1 MVKVSKNTKETT
13 EIARIFF
20 DKILK
25 EKNKSKGA
33 LVIALSG
40 DLGAGKTLFTQAVAK
55 HLGIKHHVTSPT
67 FVIMKKYPVP
77 EQARYGAG
85 PLKNINYKFL
95 FHFDAYRLENYKE
108 LMHLGWEEIIKNK
121 ENLVFIEWPENVKKV
136 IPLDAKFIYIS
147 HKENGQRI
155 LELK

>member
-1 MVKVSKNTKETT
+1 MEKKIVRVSKNTKETA
-13 EIARIFF
+13 EIARIFLN
-20 DKILK
+20 KILK
-25 EKNKSKGA
+25 EKNKIKGA
-33 LVIALSG
+33 LVVALSG
-40 DLGAGKTLFTQAVAK
+40 DLGAGKTAFTQAVAK

-67 FVIMKKYPVP
+67 FVIMKKYPI
-77 EQARYGAG
+77 
-85 PLKNINYKFL
+85 KIKTHKFL

-108 LMHLGWEEIIKNK
+108 LMCLGWKEIINK
-121 ENLVFIEWPENVKKV
+121 KELLVFIEWPENVKKV

>member
-1 MVKVSKNTKETT
+1 MEKKIVKISKNTKETAK
-13 EIARIFF
+13 IARIFF

-25 EKNKSKGA
+25 KKNNQKGA

-40 DLGAGKTLFTQAVAK
+40 DLGTGKTTFTQAVAK
-55 HLGIKHHVTSPT
+55 HLGIKQRITSPT
-67 FVIMKKYPVP
+67 FVIMKKYPI
-77 EQARYGAG
+77 
-85 PLKNINYKFL
+85 KTKTHKFL
-95 FHFDAYRLENYKE
+95 FHFDAYRLESCKE
-108 LMHLGWEEIIKNK
+108 LMGLGWKEIINSK
-121 ENLVFIEWPENVKKV
+121 EHLVFIEWPENVKKV